1 MDSVSS
7 RTIAGLFL
15 PSRWHYYYARSK
27 LATDPLY
34 AAVVEALAGT
44 SAPLLDLGCG
54 IGLLP
59 HYCRAHGVTLDYL
72 GVDNDG
78 SKIALARQA
87 AGKAGLADTRFEVV
101 DLANGFPVH
110 QGSVAILDM
119 LQFLPAARVNVL
131 LGQAAECVTAAGRL
145 VIRTGIQDDG
155 WRTRVTRAADIL
167 ARTVRWMNA
176 GPQSYP
182 TREFLVRQLALH
194 GLEAR
199 FTPLWGNT
207 PFNNWLI
214 VARRK

>member
-7 RTIAGLFL
+7 REIAGLFL

-34 AAVVEALAGT
+34 AAVVKALAGT
-44 SAPLLDLGCG
+44 NAPLLDLGCG

-59 HYCRAHGVTLDYL
+59 HYCRAHGVRLGYL
-72 GVDNDG
+72 GVDNDA

-87 AGKAGLADTRFEVV
+87 ADKAGLADTRFDVM
-101 DLANGFPVH
+101 DLASGFPVH

-119 LQFLPAARVNVL
+119 LQFLPAARVGAL
-131 LGQAAECVTAAGRL
+131 IGQAAGCVTAGGRL
-145 VIRTGIQDDG
+145 VIRTGLQDSG
-155 WRTRVTRAADIL
+155 WRTRVTRATDIL
-167 ARTVRWMNA
+167 SRAVRWMNA
-176 GPQSYP
+176 APQAYP
-182 TREFLVRQLALH
+182 TREFLVSQLGLQ
-194 GLEAR
+194 GLEAE